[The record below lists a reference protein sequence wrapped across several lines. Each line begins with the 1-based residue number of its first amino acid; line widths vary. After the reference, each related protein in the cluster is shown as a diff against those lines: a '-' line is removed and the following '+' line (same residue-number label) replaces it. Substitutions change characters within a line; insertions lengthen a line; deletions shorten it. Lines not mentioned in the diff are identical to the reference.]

1 MNTQIQIKRT
11 PKYPLYIGHK
21 KIGLLYEVLN
31 KAHTL
36 FTVLYDKKFEISVR
50 TNIYF
55 GQNRIQISIFGG
67 KYSNI

>member
-1 MNTQIQIKRT
+1 MKS
-11 PKYPLYIGHK
+11 Y
-21 KIGLLYEVLN
+21 

-55 GQNRIQISIFGG
+55 GQNRIRISIFGG
-67 KYSNI
+67 KYSNIRIYLNIR